1 MPPTTSILADS
12 ENFVANYFDVVHD
25 KVLVLVGIVIPP
37 NVQRDEFS
45 LPGENLFDAFVVP
58 FSGQSRLPDSNV
70 LHQYFSLLGE
80 KVLDALVAQSL
91 LFVHCW
97 LCSSSSSVIVVRY
110 RPLVPVLS
118 RTSLPISR
126 LRT

>member
-1 MPPTTSILADS
+1 LPPTTSILTDS

-45 LPGENLFDAFVVP
+45 L
-58 FSGQSRLPDSNV
+58 
-70 LHQYFSLLGE
+70 LGE
-80 KVLDALVAQSL
+80 KVLDALVAQAL

-110 RPLVPVLS
+110 RPPVPALS
-118 RTSLPISR
+118 RTLGKR
-126 LRT
+126 LRTTSTVADFRIFSSRAHSYYSC